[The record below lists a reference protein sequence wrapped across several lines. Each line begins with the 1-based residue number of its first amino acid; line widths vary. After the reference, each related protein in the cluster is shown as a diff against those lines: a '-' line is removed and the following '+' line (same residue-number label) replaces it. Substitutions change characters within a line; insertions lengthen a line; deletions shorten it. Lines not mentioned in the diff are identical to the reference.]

1 MIAGELPCVEL
12 PGTAKLVEA
21 YTATELLTSN
31 GAVRRALKEGGLS
44 VNGEKIAGDVEVLE
58 TELGGY
64 DSLAGGYLLL
74 RRGKKNAAMVRI
86 VS

>member
-1 MIAGELPCVEL
+1 M
-12 PGTAKLVEA
+12 
-21 YTATELLTSN
+21 TSN

-58 TELGGY
+58 TELGSY
-64 DSLAGGYLLL
+64 DALAGGYLLL